1 MRVFIAEKPE
11 LGRAIAEAL
20 GGGNRG
26 DGCIRCSSGDVVT
39 WCFGHLL
46 ALTDPE
52 DHDPAAAV
60 WNMTSLPLRW
70 PVQHKPID
78 GKDAQIK
85 IIQSLVEDASE
96 VIHAGDP
103 DDEGQLLVDE
113 VLEYI
118 GNTKPVK
125 RILINDLNKKVVQ
138 KALGS
143 MRENSE
149 FYGMYQSALARSVSD
164 QLYGYNLTR
173 AYTIAGRAGGV
184 DQVLSVGRVQTPILG
199 LVVRRDREHENHSAH
214 FYHDINAQIGDG
226 EKEFR
231 AKYRPAKD
239 VRVDDKGR
247 LIDAELAEAICTAV
261 KGQSVSDIQIN
272 KEDKDAPA
280 PLPYNLLN
288 LQIDASRKFGF
299 TPDKTLKLT
308 QSLRERH
315 RLITYNRSDC
325 QYLSDEHHDDAPQVL
340 AAIAQTAQVL
350 HKAAKSGDPELK
362 SRAFNSKNV
371 SAHHAIIPTEK
382 MADLSKIDPDE
393 AKLYL
398 LIARAYI
405 AQFFPKY
412 SYCQTTID
420 VTVAKYDFRASAR
433 VTTDEGWKKLYRQD
447 KDNDAIEDD
456 AAHGGGENL
465 DWVDAAAPL
474 VCRDVDNV
482 KKETKP
488 PPPYTMAALLKDLT
502 RVSKYITDPR
512 IKKLLLAKDQDKKGE
527 QGGIGTPAT
536 RSAIIAQLISRGFIS
551 EKRKKVTSTTLG
563 REFHDLL
570 PEAATSPNMTAL
582 WHEQQEEIKEGRLTM
597 HGFVDGIAEH
607 VAKEIDNIK
616 TGGLK
621 IVATNL
627 PKCGVCDKGYLR
639 RKKSKKGFF
648 WGCGSYPECGA
659 IYQDKRGKPV
669 LDEPAQV
676 NPTPSDEHRCPE
688 CTKGLIRRPNKK
700 KDNFWWGCSGF
711 PVCKFMA
718 YDKNGSPVLNN
729 GPNTAAPPMQK
740 QIPPETKTTENTI
753 SEKVGHHTAESRGA

>member
-26 DGCIRCSSGDVVT
+26 DGCIRCGSGDIVT

-46 ALTDPE
+46 TLTDPE
-52 DHDPAAAV
+52 DHDPGAAV
-60 WNMTSLPLRW
+60 WNMNSLPLRW

-85 IIQSLVEDASE
+85 IIASLVAEASE

-118 GNTKPVK
+118 GNKKPVK
-125 RILINDLNKKVVQ
+125 RILINDLNKKIVQ
-138 KALGS
+138 KALAT
-143 MRENSE
+143 MRDNSD
-149 FYGMYQSALARSVSD
+149 FFGMYQSALARSVSD

-214 FYHDINAQIGDG
+214 FYHDINAIISDG

-247 LIDAELAEAICTAV
+247 LIDEDLAKTICESIANQV
-261 KGQSVSDIQIN
+261 VAKIDIN
-272 KEDKDAPA
+272 KENKEAAA

-299 TPDKTLKLT
+299 APDKTLKLT

-325 QYLSDEHHDDAPQVL
+325 QYLSDEHHDDAPRVL
-340 AAIAQTAQVL
+340 AAIAHTAPVL
-350 HKAAKSGDPELK
+350 ANAAKSGDPTLK

-382 MADLSKIDPDE
+382 SADLSKLDADE

-412 SYCQTTID
+412 GYCQTTID
-420 VTVAKYDFRASAR
+420 LTLASYDFRATAR
-433 VTTDEGWKKLYRQD
+433 VTTVEGWKKLYRQD

-456 AAHGGGENL
+456 STHGGGENL
-465 DWVDAAAPL
+465 DWVNEDAPL
-474 VCRDVDNV
+474 HCRAVDNV

-488 PPPYTMAALLKDLT
+488 PAPYTMAALLKDLT
-502 RVSKYITDPR
+502 RVSKYITDPK

-536 RSAIIAQLISRGFIS
+536 RSAIIAQLISRGFIN
-551 EKRKKVTSTTLG
+551 EKKKKVTSTKLG

-570 PEAATSPNMTAL
+570 PETATSPNMTAL
-582 WHEQQEEIKEGRLTM
+582 WHEQQQEIKEGRLTM
-597 HGFVDGIAEH
+597 LGFVDGIAEH
-607 VAKEIDNIK
+607 VAQEIDNIK

-621 IVATNL
+621 IVASNL
-627 PKCGVCDKGYLR
+627 PKCGVCDKAFLR

-648 WGCGSYPECGA
+648 WGCTSYPECGA

-676 NPTPSDEHRCPE
+676 MPTPSDEHRCPE

-700 KDNFWWGCSGF
+700 KDNHWWGCSGF
-711 PVCKFMA
+711 PACKFMA
-718 YDKNGSPVLNN
+718 FDKNGSPVFK
-729 GPNTAAPPMQK
+729 PSPKKEDTPP
-740 QIPPETKTTENTI
+740 P
-753 SEKVGHHTAESRGA
+753 S

>member
-20 GGGNRG
+20 GGGSRQ
-26 DGCIRCSSGDVVT
+26 DGFIRCGSGDIVT

-46 ALTDPE
+46 TLTDPE
-52 DHDPAAAV
+52 DHDPSASM
-60 WNMTSLPLRW
+60 WTMNSLPLRW

-78 GKDAQIK
+78 GKSAQIN
-85 IIQSLVEDASE
+85 IIKTLTNDASE
-96 VIHAGDP
+96 IIHAGDP

-113 VLEYI
+113 VLDYI
-118 GNTKPVK
+118 GNKKPVK
-125 RILINDLNKKVVQ
+125 RILINDLNKKIVQ
-138 KALGS
+138 KALAT
-143 MRENSE
+143 MRDNSE
-149 FYGMYQSALARSVSD
+149 FFGMYQSALARSVSD

-199 LVVRRDREHENHSAH
+199 LVVRRDRAHENHNAH
-214 FYHDINAQIGDG
+214 FYHDINAIVSDK

-231 AKYRPAKD
+231 AKYRPAEG
-239 VRVDDKGR
+239 VNVDKKGR
-247 LIDAELAEAICTAV
+247 LLDGDLAQEICTAI
-261 KGQSVSDIQIN
+261 KDQPVSDKTIN
-272 KEDKDAPA
+272 KEDKESAA

-288 LQIDASRKFGF
+288 LQIDASRKFGYA
-299 TPDKTLKLT
+299 PDKTLKLT
-308 QSLRERH
+308 QTLREKH

-325 QYLSDEHHDDAPQVL
+325 QYLSDEHHDDAPRVLDAIAKTAPVL
-340 AAIAQTAQVL
+340 A
-350 HKAAKSGDPELK
+350 KAAGSGDPAIK

-382 MADLSKIDPDE
+382 TADLSRLEDGE

-412 SYCQTTID
+412 GYCQTTID
-420 VTVAKYDFRASAR
+420 LTIAGYDFRSTAR
-433 VTTDEGWKKLYRQD
+433 VTTVEGWKKLYRQD

-465 DWVDAAAPL
+465 DWVMPESEL
-474 VCRDVDNV
+474 FCRDIDNI

-488 PPPYTMAALLKDLT
+488 PAPYTMAALLKDLT
-502 RVSKYITDPR
+502 RVSKYITDPK

-536 RSAIIAQLISRGFIS
+536 RSAIIAQLINRGFIS
-551 EKRKKVTSTTLG
+551 EKKKKVTSTTLG

-582 WHEQQEEIKEGRLTM
+582 WHEQQQEIKEGRLTM
-597 HGFVDGIAEH
+597 LGFVDGIAEH

-627 PKCGVCDKGYLR
+627 PKCGVCDTGYLR
-639 RKKSKKGFF
+639 RKKGKKGFF

-659 IYQDKRGKPV
+659 IYQDKRGKPM
-669 LDEPAQV
+669 LDEEPHVTPA
-676 NPTPSDEHRCPE
+676 PSADHLCPD
-688 CTKGLIRRPNKK
+688 CNKGLIRRPAKSK
-700 KDNFWWGCSGF
+700 GNFWWGCSGF
-711 PVCKFMA
+711 PACTFRA
-718 YDKNGSPVLNN
+718 FDKNGSPVLIKPQEN
-729 GPNTAAPPMQK
+729 AAES
-740 QIPPETKTTENTI
+740 ETKAKPQAQTQTQNQNQPPPKE
-753 SEKVGHHTAESRGA
+753 